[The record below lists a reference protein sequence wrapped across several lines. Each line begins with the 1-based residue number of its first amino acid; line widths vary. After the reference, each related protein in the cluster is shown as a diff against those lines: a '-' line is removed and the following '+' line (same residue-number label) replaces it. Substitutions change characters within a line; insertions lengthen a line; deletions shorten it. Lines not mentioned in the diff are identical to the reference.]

1 MIYAKDH
8 FNLHPASPATRD
20 RFVATATDALLPAG
34 EPHGARPLGAW
45 LCSLKFTLCSIRSG
59 ISRYWALTR

>member
-20 RFVATATDALLPAG
+20 RMMRLSREASGLAL
-34 EPHGARPLGAW
+34 R
-45 LCSLKFTLCSIRSG
+45 SSIRTG
-59 ISRYWALTR
+59 DMEGRRCRDA